1 MPPKPTLTTL
11 SCYHHTVPEAYHTGK
26 LETYI
31 YIGHISL
38 LTETHSTT
46 NFPDGTVN
54 SAIPIK
60 KFAGQPP
67 SGYASGGEGFLGT
80 YQGINTI
87 IYAYGGAMLFF
98 NLLAEMRNPWDFWK
112 GYVMLSNYS

>member
-1 MPPKPTLTTL
+1 MAAIVSATEPHPNYAVMLSSFGSGGVPFGYVRLGLFAQVKILT
-11 SCYHHTVPEAYHTGK
+11 
-26 LETYI
+26 I
-31 YIGHISL
+31 I
-38 LTETHSTT
+38 HSNT

-54 SAIPIK
+54 SAQPIRT
-60 KFAGQPP
+60 FAGQPP

-98 NLLAEMRNPWDFWK
+98 NLLAEMR
-112 GYVMLSNYS
+112 